1 MTKDTKITKDELK
14 FYPSERLTD
23 NDDGGGLALGTPI
36 TGEPNEI
43 FSPISDVARVNGDFS
58 ARLLYAGVQRA
69 DDEPLIGANI
79 AITQPPKS
87 PHTSYLLFSAAKFGE
102 SRAEGVKR
110 IESFVVPTIESH
122 MTLLSSPTRGSKI
135 IQVYQ
140 RAGEPAPAIGDTLC
154 LDQNRQGYT
163 TASQF
168 VQIVK
173 IEQAERTF
181 LEGEREF
188 TRMVLKLEISQP
200 LLHDFVGI
208 NYPSPR
214 YADAPCKV
222 RETHVVDAGQYYGVK
237 PVSTAA
243 AAGDMKVHITDV
255 MEKIVPTATA
265 ETLLFDEAAL
275 KVTSLISGGKQAR
288 IVPWGGVSQMPLSP
302 ITPASL
308 SININGRTATDEA
321 GKLVLDGH
329 QVGVVDYHTGLV
341 SFSSEA
347 YVYELTYK
355 PAAILPMTAESARID
370 IDESNRGYTYAV
382 TLPNLSVGSLTVSYM
397 AQGKWYKLTDTGSGK
412 LTGGSS
418 RYGTGDVNTA
428 TGTVSLTLG
437 ELPDVGSSIF
447 FNYANAS
454 SIVLKDKMTAYA
466 VYELPEIKA
475 DTTGTR
481 LNKPRVTALKWNDR
495 FLSVQ
500 GDRISGAVSGYLL
513 ENKVYLNTKEYRPL
527 EFTGVD
533 GTFQSGE
540 TQGLIKDERIEAQ
553 LTDDQILPHSLV
565 LKTTFNHDQGTG
577 HLSLRDNGTGSLVDD
592 AGGIW
597 GTVDY
602 ETAKVS
608 INQKGRAKAHVTKYV
623 TETYHVRQ
631 SRNLFRGPKYVPMT
645 RQVPAGTEEVVVEAT
660 LLGYVHYECHGVA
673 LGDPLSITLNPKL
686 VLGFNEALPLVAVAI
701 GGEYRHRATLFY
713 DKDGRM
719 MSAYQNKVV
728 GTVNYEKG
736 EVIFHEWQTL
746 GELVL
751 AAFGRDAGVTDSLN
765 FALPAAPVRPSSL
778 QVTATTLDGKTI
790 SATANNKGEIEA
802 EGLTG
807 FIDVKT
813 GAVSLDFGDWVDVSD
828 VITESWYASDKV
840 VSGKIW
846 KPAPVIS
853 NSVRYNA
860 VAVSHLPLNST
871 QIKIDT
877 VRLPIDGRIPIFRR
891 GDTILIGN
899 RVTTDIGHAHT
910 AGQTIR
916 LPRDKLDRLCVMD
929 ADGKP
934 VAATLWDYD
943 LSAGTV
949 TWRTPLD
956 LSGYKLPLKVMHAR
970 EEKNRIVSLDI
981 DGTLTLM
988 FPLKHDYE
996 AETSYVS
1003 SVLLGGDLKVRV
1015 SVPFTQRNWDG
1026 VWRDTPNGSE
1036 LLNRLNV
1043 KDYPVKLTDDGAITE
1058 RWMIRWTSASQFE
1071 LYGETL
1077 GFVLKADVLTDLA
1090 PINPATKKP
1099 YFTLPKEAFG
1109 ANAPWAAQDVIRFNT
1124 WGTLLPFWVL
1134 RAVQPNSDEAMS
1146 DGFKMTLFGDTLE
1159 V

>member
-1 MTKDTKITKDELK
+1 MTRTTKITKDELK
-14 FYPSERLTD
+14 FYPSERLSD

-140 RAGEPAPAIGDTLC
+140 RAGEPLPAIGDTLC

-255 MEKIVPTATA
+255 MEKIVPTATT
-265 ETLLFDEAAL
+265 ETVLADQLAAQTL
-275 KVTSLISGGKQAR
+275 PVLSDMAR
-288 IVPWGGVSQMPLSP
+288 GEVRCSIGRQVQNLALSP
-302 ITPASL
+302 IVAGTLRLGLAWSVVVKDE
-308 SININGRTATDEA
+308 NGQLVAE
-321 GKLVLDGH
+321 GKV
-329 QVGVVDYHTGLV
+329 VGSVDYHTGAV
-341 SFSSEA
+341 SL
-347 YVYELTYK
+347 YEKQTVWTVDYK
-355 PAAILPMTAESARID
+355 PAAVMPVSAESARID
-370 IDESNRGYTYAV
+370 IDETNRGYTYAI
-382 TLPNLSVGSLTVSYM
+382 TLPKLSIGSLVVSYM
-397 AQGKWYKLTDTGSGK
+397 AQGKWYKLTDTGTGK
-412 LTGGSS
+412 LTGGSQ
-418 RYGTGDVNTA
+418 RHGTGDVNAA

-447 FNYANAS
+447 FNYANAAALVAKNEGMKIHAVYDIPKDETTAHKKPRMLTLKKGS
-454 SIVLKDKMTAYA
+454 QTAQVSADGRLSGTLSGYYADDKLYIENPTQEALTVSGVTGEYQTGEATGRLTDERVEATLINQQIVPGTLSLRVNA
-466 VYELPEIKA
+466 VYEGGQ
-475 DTTGTR
+475 T
-481 LNKPRVTALKWNDR
+481 
-495 FLSVQ
+495 S
-500 GDRISGAVSGYLL
+500 L
-513 ENKVYLNTKEYRPL
+513 E
-527 EFTGVD
+527 
-533 GTFQSGE
+533 
-540 TQGLIKDERIEAQ
+540 
-553 LTDDQILPHSLV
+553 LTDDTDGNLQDD
-565 LKTTFNHDQGTG
+565 KGT
-577 HLSLRDNGTGSLVDD
+577 R
-592 AGGIW
+592 W

-602 ETAKVS
+602 EKAQISVHAVGKINVS
-608 INQKGRAKAHVTKYV
+608 QKKYI

-631 SRNLFRGPKYVPMT
+631 SRNLFRGPKYIAMT
-645 RQVPAGTEEVVVEAT
+645 RQVFAGYEIVEKDAQIGTHFSFGCHVVGVDEPLT
-660 LLGYVHYECHGVA
+660 LTLTPRLVA
-673 LGDPLSITLNPKL
+673 SFDEN
-686 VLGFNEALPLVAVAI
+686 LPLVGVVLGGRETLYYDREGQIIDMKENAAV
-701 GGEYRHRATLFY
+701 GWV
-713 DKDGRM
+713 D
-719 MSAYQNKVV
+719 
-728 GTVNYEKG
+728 YEKG
-736 EVIFHEWQTL
+736 E
-746 GELVL
+746 LVFNRWVQLNSTPHL
-751 AAFGRDAGVTDSLN
+751 AAFGADGGVTDSLS

-778 QVTATTLDGKTI
+778 QVTATTLDGKKIT
-790 SATANNKGEIEA
+790 ATANNKGELET

-807 FIDVKT
+807 FIDIKT
-813 GAVSLDFGDWVDVSD
+813 GAVSLDFGDWVDVAHA
-828 VITESWYASDKV
+828 VTEDWYASSKV
-840 VSGKIW
+840 VDGKIW
-846 KPAPVIS
+846 KSTPVVS
-853 NSVRYNA
+853 NSIRYNA

-891 GDTILIGN
+891 GDTVLIGN
-899 RVTTDIGHAHT
+899 RVTTDIGSAHT
-910 AGQTIR
+910 AGQTVT
-916 LPRDKLDRLCVMD
+916 LPRGKLDRLCVMD

-956 LSGYKLPLKVMHAR
+956 LSGYKLPLQVMHAR

-988 FPLKHDYE
+988 FPLKHSYE
-996 AETSYVS
+996 ADTSYVS
-1003 SVLLGGDLKVRV
+1003 SVLLGGDLKVRT

-1043 KDYPVKLTDDGAITE
+1043 KDYPIKLTDDGAINE
-1058 RWMIRWTSASQFE
+1058 RWLIRWTSASQFE

-1109 ANAPWAAQDVIRFNT
+1109 TNAPWAAQDVIRFNT

-1159 V
+1159 A